1 VQPDHGSMWRY
12 LAELLLAVT
21 ELLELLSKRLDA
33 LEAAKEELAA
43 ADLHSVHS
51 VYVRAVPKRH

>member
-1 VQPDHGSMWRY
+1 MWRY

-43 ADLHSVHS
+43 ADLHSA
-51 VYVRAVPKRH
+51 YVRAVPKRH

>member
-12 LAELLLAVT
+12 PAELLLAVT
-21 ELLELLSKRLDA
+21 ELLELLSKRLDT

-43 ADLHSVHS
+43 ADLHSV
-51 VYVRAVPKRH
+51 YVRAVPKRP